1 MRFAG
6 WFLLPLLGCLALV
19 AQTPELPPQPATFLS
34 DQAGVVDAANRERI
48 EQYTA
53 SLRNATGVEVAVL
66 TIGSLQGQPI
76 EDYANNVYRKWGI
89 GQKTSNEGLLF
100 VLAIEDRKTR
110 MEVGYGLEPVLT
122 DGFVGSIQRTVRPA
136 LRSGKYGDAILQALE
151 AAGNKIRESK
161 GQLSS
166 TPGAAAYDGGTP
178 WWVYLFASVFGIC
191 GIGVPVYTITQ
202 AFRSS
207 SWSNQ
212 SARGRRAGGSGGV
225 GGSASAWEGG
235 GGFSSHS
242 FSDSSSSSD
251 SSSWSSSSSFS
262 GGDSGGGGA
271 SSDW

>member
-1 MRFAG
+1 MKLAG
-6 WFLLPLLGCLALV
+6 WFLLGCLALQ
-19 AQTPELPPQPATFLS
+19 AQTPELPAQPATFLS
-34 DQAGVVDAANRERI
+34 DQAHVVDATNRDRI
-48 EQYTA
+48 EQYAA

-66 TIGSLQGQPI
+66 TVASLQGQPI
-76 EDYANNVYRKWGI
+76 EDFANNVYRKWGI

-122 DGFVGSIQRTVRPA
+122 DGFAGSIQRSIRPA
-136 LRSGKYGDAILQALE
+136 LRSGKYGDAIFQALE

-166 TPGAAAYDGGTP
+166 TPGAAAYGGTP
-178 WWVYLFASVFGIC
+178 WWVYLFAAVFGIC

-202 AFRSS
+202 AFRSFS
-207 SWSNQ
+207 RSNQ
-212 SARGRRAGGSGGV
+212 AARGRHRAGSGSGAGS
-225 GGSASAWEGG
+225 SASAWDGG
-235 GGFSSHS
+235 GGFSSYS
-242 FSDSSSSSD
+242 FSDSSSSS
-251 SSSWSSSSSFS
+251 SSSSDSSSSFS